1 MESRWRKGWKR
12 GWRKRRRERRGKKVM
27 ESRWRRCHGV
37 KDEKEK

>member
-1 MESRWRKGWKR
+1 MEKR
-12 GWRKRRRERRGKKVM
+12 VEKRVEKEKEGKEGKKVM